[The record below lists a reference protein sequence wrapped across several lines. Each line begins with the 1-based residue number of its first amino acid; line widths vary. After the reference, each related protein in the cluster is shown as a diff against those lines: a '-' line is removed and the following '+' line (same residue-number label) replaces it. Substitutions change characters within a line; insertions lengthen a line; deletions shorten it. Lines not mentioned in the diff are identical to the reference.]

1 MSKNTNETIT
11 LIGRGYRDESGEFIV
26 VPADEI
32 KARADEDMAY
42 EDMSREELIEAL
54 READKRFTAVM
65 DKTAKAVWRGEA
77 AAALLAQRL
86 ADQSGGGVTI
96 PASELRDT
104 ADWMAR
110 TGRKATAPLTADDD
124 VTVIK
129 GIEQLADEEVNDGT
143 WRL

>member
-1 MSKNTNETIT
+1 MSKTTNETIT
-11 LIGRGYRDESGEFIV
+11 LIGCGYRDESGEFIV
-26 VPADEI
+26 IPADEI
-32 KARADEDMAY
+32 KARAY

-54 READKRFTAVM
+54 READERFTAVM
-65 DKTAKAVWRGEA
+65 DKAAKAVWRGEA

-86 ADQSGGGVTI
+86 ADQSGEGVTI

-104 ADWMAR
+104 AEWMAR
-110 TGRKATAPLTADDD
+110 TGRKATAAVTADDD
-124 VTVIK
+124 VAVIK